1 MSVQARQLF
10 TDAKERA
17 KPSLYGGAGRLP
29 TRPKLRMLSSAPLEG
44 LDGSEPDIPR
54 TIHIGWRPRGHAQ
67 IICLLAQRS
76 ELDVAKLYRGR
87 SVACLTGSMASPRCR
102 SRPKVSSRWKS

>member
-54 TIHIGWRPRGHAQ
+54 TIHIGWRPRGTRRSSAFWRNAQSSMLRSCIAGAPSHA
-67 IICLLAQRS
+67 
-76 ELDVAKLYRGR
+76 
-87 SVACLTGSMASPRCR
+87 
-102 SRPKVSSRWKS
+102 